1 MSERENILD
10 GAWIENATINGK
22 KLHPLSYG
30 RIKKL
35 QKIGNACFSDEVT
48 QQDDLSAV
56 IEIIYAMTLDPQE
69 VIGYADKSK
78 EQRDDLLTDFA
89 LLHELELTGLI
100 EKILAS
106 IKRIGV
112 AKMETQTMGKDHRH
126 A

>member
-10 GAWIENATINGK
+10 GAWIESAIIGGK
-22 KLHPLSYG
+22 KLQPLSYG

-35 QKIGNACFSDEVT
+35 QKIGNACFSDDTTE
-48 QQDDLSAV
+48 QDDLSAV
-56 IEIIYAMTLDPQE
+56 IEIIYAMTLDPQA
-69 VIGYADKSK
+69 VIDYAEKPK
-78 EQRDDLLTDFA
+78 NERDDLLTDFA
-89 LLHELELTGLI
+89 LLHESELTDLI